1 MNLRRISLLTL
12 LLTFHILLAQQVHSV
27 RTFGLSNG
35 LSSSMTFDIFKDQYG
50 FIWTSTRLGID
61 CFDGQNFKHFSLNKN
76 DMRMADD
83 GVRHDLLYIDGT
95 IYVFSDLGKTV
106 AGGYQEIAGNGLDK
120 RYRETRGFQMIPNTQ
135 IILSEDVLT
144 QTPGFGGDDTKSWLF
159 SNGNLPYK

>member
-61 CFDGQNFKHFSLNKN
+61 CFDDQNFKHYPS
-76 DMRMADD
+76 DVAPYYHWSD
-83 GVRHDLLYIDGT
+83 VRRFI
-95 IYVFSDLGKTV
+95 VS
-106 AGGYQEIAGNGLDK
+106 
-120 RYRETRGFQMIPNTQ
+120 
-135 IILSEDVLT
+135 
-144 QTPGFGGDDTKSWLF
+144 TPAE
-159 SNGNLPYK
+159 